1 MFLSDSAFKSPLDFI
16 KSSTQS
22 WSAVELVTH
31 NPWFLLTARLRA
43 ATDKKN
49 AYSISHTVLMAGL
62 AEVERR
68 AQQTADADSIV
79 ESVLVVTPTWL
90 NGTTTWQM
98 EPLAAVWVGEEPLQ
112 MGEMVDV
119 YETQAGKM
127 YSLSYIETPVKMLGN
142 LTLRYRFPALKLGP
156 KAKAKAKAKAKSKSK
171 SKIKV
176 A

>member
-1 MFLSDSAFKSPLDFI
+1 MVLSDSAFNSPLGFI
-16 KSSTQS
+16 KSSTQN

-31 NPWFLLTARLRA
+31 KPWFLLTARLRA

-49 AYSISHTVLMAGL
+49 AYSIRRTVLVADL

-68 AQQTADADSIV
+68 AQQTTDADSIV

-98 EPLAAVWVGEEPLQ
+98 EPLAAVWVGEEPPR
-112 MGEMVDV
+112 MGEMVEI
-119 YETQAGKM
+119 YETQAGRM

-142 LTLRYRFPALKLGP
+142 LTLRCRFPALKLGP
-156 KAKAKAKAKAKSKSK
+156 KSKSKSK

>member
-1 MFLSDSAFKSPLDFI
+1 MEP
-16 KSSTQS
+16 SSQK

-31 NPWFLLTARLRA
+31 KPWFVLTVRLKS

-49 AYSISHTVLMAGL
+49 AYSIKRTVLAANL
-62 AEVERR
+62 SEVERW
-68 AQQTADADSIV
+68 AQQTVVADSIV

-171 SKIKV
+171 SKSKSKIKV